1 LSILFFFSFQK
12 KIPEPTPIDIAETIQ
27 APSCSLKITSIP
39 NTTAIIPKVLLF
51 IFIQL
56 YYKTLSFHKYR
67 IIRDMESLLISL
79 IIVSIILN
87 IGVIF
92 FLFNKKPKNEDK
104 SEQFLKE
111 EISSLRNSFS
121 QSFGVMSKDIAK
133 DMTGALTR
141 VDEKVNIFNKQ
152 VEVLNKSQ
160 ENFSR
165 ILAGVKQYGVLAE
178 FSLASLLKD
187 LLPASQFIENVK
199 TKPEETSETVEFAIK
214 LQDVLVPV
222 DSHWPVEKFKAI
234 DDAYRNNDKQNL
246 AEARKDLASAFR
258 NKAKSVNAKYISP
271 PKTTDFAIVYA
282 PTEGLFAELSSYRD
296 PKTKELLLQE
306 LRTKYKVTIA
316 GPNTLSAILQSYHL
330 GFQTLQ
336 VQKHATQI
344 YGDLRTISSRFEKH
358 FDGIKDL
365 RKKLEQAMTSTDNF
379 GRDARSIMN
388 TLGNIK
394 DPDTVKDT
402 VEDNPQKIKV
412 LK

>member
-1 LSILFFFSFQK
+1 
-12 KIPEPTPIDIAETIQ
+12 
-27 APSCSLKITSIP
+27 
-39 NTTAIIPKVLLF
+39 
-51 IFIQL
+51 
-56 YYKTLSFHKYR
+56 
-67 IIRDMESLLISL
+67 MESLLIILISIL
-79 IIVSIILN
+79 IIVN
-87 IGVIF
+87 IGMF
-92 FLFNKKPKNEDK
+92 FLLIKKKPEIKEDK
-104 SEQFLKE
+104 TEQVFKD
-111 EISSLRNSFS
+111 EINALRNSFS
-121 QSFGVMSKDIAK
+121 QSFGSMSKDIAK

-141 VDEKVNIFNKQ
+141 VDEKVGVFNKQ

-199 TKPEETSETVEFAIK
+199 MKPDETSDTVEFAIK
-214 LQDVLVPV
+214 LQDVLVPI

-234 DDAYRNNDKQNL
+234 DDAYQNKDKEAL
-246 AEARKDLASAFR
+246 ADARKDLAAAFR
-258 NKAKSVNAKYISP
+258 NKAKAVSSKYIAP

-306 LRTKYKVTIA
+306 LRTKYKITIA
-316 GPNTLSAILQSYHL
+316 GPNTLSALLQSYHL

-336 VQKHATQI
+336 VQQHATQI
-344 YGDLRTISSRFEKH
+344 YSDLRNISSRFEKH

-365 RKKLEQAMTSTDNF
+365 RKKLEQAMTVTDGF

-394 DPDTVKDT
+394 DPEQVKENL
-402 VEDNPQKIKV
+402 VENPEKIKV

>member
-1 LSILFFFSFQK
+1 
-12 KIPEPTPIDIAETIQ
+12 
-27 APSCSLKITSIP
+27 
-39 NTTAIIPKVLLF
+39 
-51 IFIQL
+51 
-56 YYKTLSFHKYR
+56 
-67 IIRDMESLLISL
+67 MESLLIILISIL
-79 IIVSIILN
+79 IIVN
-87 IGVIF
+87 IGMF
-92 FLFNKKPKNEDK
+92 FLLIKKKPEIKEDK
-104 SEQFLKE
+104 TEQVFKD
-111 EISSLRNSFS
+111 EINALRNSFS
-121 QSFGVMSKDIAK
+121 QSFGSMSKDIAK

-141 VDEKVNIFNKQ
+141 VDEKVGVFNKQ

-199 TKPEETSETVEFAIK
+199 MKPDETSDTVEFAIK
-214 LQDVLVPV
+214 LQDVLVPI

-234 DDAYRNNDKQNL
+234 DDAYQNKDKEAL
-246 AEARKDLASAFR
+246 ADARKDLAAAFR
-258 NKAKSVNAKYISP
+258 NKAKAVSSKYIAP

-306 LRTKYKVTIA
+306 LRNKYKITIA
-316 GPNTLSAILQSYHL
+316 GPNTLSALLQSYHL

-344 YGDLRTISSRFEKH
+344 YSDLRNISSRFEKH

-365 RKKLEQAMTSTDNF
+365 RKKLEQAMTATDGF

-394 DPDTVKDT
+394 DPEQVKET
-402 VEDNPQKIKV
+402 LVENPEKIKV

>member
-1 LSILFFFSFQK
+1 
-12 KIPEPTPIDIAETIQ
+12 
-27 APSCSLKITSIP
+27 
-39 NTTAIIPKVLLF
+39 
-51 IFIQL
+51 
-56 YYKTLSFHKYR
+56 
-67 IIRDMESLLISL
+67 MESLLIILISIL
-79 IIVSIILN
+79 IIVN
-87 IGVIF
+87 IGMF
-92 FLFNKKPKNEDK
+92 FLLIKKKPEIKEDK
-104 SEQFLKE
+104 TEQVFKD
-111 EISSLRNSFS
+111 EINALRNSFS
-121 QSFGVMSKDIAK
+121 QSFGSMSKDIAK

-141 VDEKVNIFNKQ
+141 VDEKVGVFNKQ

-187 LLPASQFIENVK
+187 ILPASQFIENVK
-199 TKPEETSETVEFAIK
+199 MKPDETSDTVEFAIK
-214 LQDVLVPV
+214 LQDVLVPI

-234 DDAYRNNDKQNL
+234 DDAYQNKDKEAL
-246 AEARKDLASAFR
+246 ADARKDLAAAFR
-258 NKAKSVNAKYISP
+258 NKAKAVSSKYIAP
-271 PKTTDFAIVYA
+271 PKTTDFAIIYA

-306 LRTKYKVTIA
+306 LRTKYKITIA
-316 GPNTLSAILQSYHL
+316 GPNTLSALLQSYHL

-336 VQKHATQI
+336 VQQHATQI
-344 YGDLRTISSRFEKH
+344 YSDLRNISSRFEKH

-365 RKKLEQAMTSTDNF
+365 RKKLEQAMTVTDGF

-394 DPDTVKDT
+394 DPEQVKET
-402 VEDNPQKIKV
+402 LVENPEKIKV